1 MLGYTYATE
10 QLAINARTT
19 CATYAGFPN
28 PSGDTL
34 YWVNYCYSDIEN
46 LYYIEY
52 VDGLENVLGSPS
64 EFTITF
70 TELS

>member
-34 YWVNYCYSDIEN
+34 YWVNYNYSEIEA

-52 VDGLENVLGSPS
+52 VEGLENVLGSPS
-64 EFTITF
+64 EFIITF

>member
-1 MLGYTYATE
+1 MTGYTYATE
-10 QLAINARTT
+10 HLAINARTL

-28 PSGDTL
+28 QSGDTL
-34 YWVNYCYSDIEN
+34 YWVNYNYSELDN

-64 EFTITF
+64 EFTITSP
-70 TELS
+70 EL

>member
-1 MLGYTYATE
+1 MIGYTYTTE
-10 QLAINARTT
+10 QEAINARTS

-34 YWVNYCYSDIEN
+34 YWVNYFYSELDN

-64 EFTITF
+64 EFTLTIPI
-70 TELS
+70 